1 MAADLAALARLARTA
16 YAAALCEGHA
26 ARLRAAPP
34 ATPAPAPSPPRA
46 PAPAPPPARA
56 PAPGPPPAPAP
67 AMEKFETYSWDQT
80 DKFVT
85 LYVPVEGATAA
96 ETTHDVG
103 DRSFALAHARAGK
116 TRRLAVSNLCGPVD
130 AARSKLV
137 LKRDRIQLRLAKA
150 APGDVERPGRHA
162 RPAEGGPRRPPGAR
176 RPQGRLH
183 AAASRTRAR
192 TRATRARVAAGR
204 RRRRADKRRGGQARS
219 TGIKLHAQHAHRR
232 AGWITRSV
240 QRTPAE
246 GPLTRKSG
254 WPRHSRLGGAQHV
267 AVRISN
273 RRSRSH

>member
-1 MAADLAALARLARTA
+1 MRYWYELVKEPGGLGRHWEAASCPITRKAVLTMAAFEQEIGNEEPKAVAADLAALAKLARTA

-34 ATPAPAPSPPRA
+34 APPAPAPSPPRA

-56 PAPGPPPAPAP
+56 PAPAPPPAPAT
-67 AMEKFETYSWDQT
+67 EKFETYSWDQT

-150 APGDVERPGRHA
+150 APGDVWSALDDTLDRRMADRAA
-162 RPAEGGPRRPPGAR
+162 RLARARRRGTGGEGG
-176 RPQGRLH
+176 
-183 AAASRTRAR
+183 
-192 TRATRARVAAGR
+192 V
-204 RRRRADKRRGGQARS
+204 
-219 TGIKLHAQHAHRR
+219 
-232 AGWITRSV
+232 
-240 QRTPAE
+240 
-246 GPLTRKSG
+246 
-254 WPRHSRLGGAQHV
+254 
-267 AVRISN
+267 
-273 RRSRSH
+273 

>member
-1 MAADLAALARLARTA
+1 MAAFEQEIGNEEPKAVAADLAALAKLARTA

-34 ATPAPAPSPPRA
+34 ATPAPAP
-46 PAPAPPPARA
+46 
-56 PAPGPPPAPAP
+56 PPAPAT
-67 AMEKFETYSWDQT
+67 EKFETYSWDQT

-150 APGDVERPGRHA
+150 APGDVWSALDDTLDRRKADRDARLAHGDLKGASTQQLLADMYANASDEERA
-162 RPAEGGPRRPPGAR
+162 S
-176 RPQGRLH
+176 LL
-183 AAASRTRAR
+183 AAA
-192 TRATRARVAAGR
+192 AAG
-204 RRRRADKRRGGQARS
+204 ADKRRG
-219 TGIKLHAQHAHRR
+219 R
-232 AGWITRSV
+232 AG
-240 QRTPAE
+240 A
-246 GPLTRKSG
+246 
-254 WPRHSRLGGAQHV
+254 
-267 AVRISN
+267 
-273 RRSRSH
+273 

>member
-1 MAADLAALARLARTA
+1 MLATSPYIKNILVSMERYWYELEKARGQQRPVPITRKAVLTMAAFEQEIGNEEPKAVAADLAALAKLARTA

-34 ATPAPAPSPPRA
+34 ATPAPAPPPPLA

-56 PAPGPPPAPAP
+56 PAPAPPPAPAT
-67 AMEKFETYSWDQT
+67 EKFETYSWDQT

-150 APGDVERPGRHA
+150 APGDVWSALDDTLDRRKADRDARLAHGDLKGASTQQLLADMYANASDEERA
-162 RPAEGGPRRPPGAR
+162 S
-176 RPQGRLH
+176 LL
-183 AAASRTRAR
+183 AAA
-192 TRATRARVAAGR
+192 AAG
-204 RRRRADKRRGGQARS
+204 ADKRRG
-219 TGIKLHAQHAHRR
+219 R
-232 AGWITRSV
+232 AG
-240 QRTPAE
+240 A
-246 GPLTRKSG
+246 
-254 WPRHSRLGGAQHV
+254 
-267 AVRISN
+267 
-273 RRSRSH
+273 

>member
-1 MAADLAALARLARTA
+1 MAAFEQEIGNEEPKAVAADLAALARAPARR
-16 YAAALCEGHA
+16 AAALCEGHA

-150 APGDVERPGRHA
+150 APGDVWSALDDTPTGGRRTA
-162 RPAEGGPRRPPGAR
+162 TPAWRTATSRAPPRS
-176 RPQGRLH
+176 
-183 AAASRTRAR
+183 ASPRTAAR
-192 TRATRARVAAGR
+192 TRATRSARRCWPPPPPARTSDG
-204 RRRRADKRRGGQARS
+204 GGQARS
-219 TGIKLHAQHAHRR
+219 TGMGCVHSTHTSERDRMRSA
-232 AGWITRSV
+232 SV
-240 QRTPAE
+240 QRT
-246 GPLTRKSG
+246 L
-254 WPRHSRLGGAQHV
+254 
-267 AVRISN
+267 
-273 RRSRSH
+273 